1 MQTFRHRG
9 LQIAYEDTGH
19 PTRPPLVLIH
29 GWLLKRADLA
39 AVAQAFRTS
48 HRVVSID
55 LPGHGESQVPEDES
69 RLSIPSF
76 AHDVAAL
83 CDELGLSGAALVGHS
98 LGAAV
103 AVDLAVRRP
112 ELAAAVVAL
121 DGVVL
126 MPSALLEGFAP
137 LLAAL
142 RSPAWREALG
152 GLLTSTF
159 LPTDDPDLL
168 RSLLADIDQM
178 PQHVAAAVA
187 EQMTDWDAESAVAAL
202 GRSGTPV
209 LAVDAT
215 SLSDLER
222 FATLAPQL
230 AVGRVVGVG
239 HDQMLATPAQSVA
252 MIQRFLYTTLGRRPA
267 NNLAP
272 VQRLF
277 DAITSGDLDMIDTLV
292 SDDFVDHG
300 APPGTVPPGP
310 EGYKTTMRLLREAMQ
325 LTWTLIDIVAQE
337 ERVMGWVRCEGRHV
351 GNFFGIPPT
360 GRAFSFEAMHAFRV
374 EDEIVRE
381 HWAVRDDLGLFRQI
395 GLIADSDSLDPSAQ
409 LDMFAASRR

>member
-9 LQIAYEDTGH
+9 LQIAYDDTRH

-29 GWLLKRADLA
+29 GWLSKRADLA
-39 AVAQAFRTS
+39 AVARALRSS
-48 HRVVSID
+48 HRVVNID
-55 LPGHGESQVPEDES
+55 LPGHGEGAGGREP
-69 RLSIPSF
+69 PHNPTF
-76 AHDVAAL
+76 ADDVAAL
-83 CDELGLSGAALVGHS
+83 CDELELSGAALVGHS

-126 MPSALLEGFAP
+126 MPSAMLAGFAP

-142 RSPAWREALG
+142 RSPAWQQALG

-178 PQHVAAAVA
+178 PQYVAAAVA

-202 GRSGTPV
+202 GRADTPV

-215 SLSDLER
+215 GLSDLER

-230 AVGRVVGVG
+230 TVGRVVGVG
-239 HDQMLATPAQSVA
+239 HDQMLATPAQSAA
-252 MIQRFLYTTLGRRPA
+252 MMERFLYTALGRRPA

-277 DAITSGDLDMIDTLV
+277 DAITSGDLGMIDSLV

-325 LTWTLIDIVAQE
+325 MTWTLIDIVGQE
-337 ERVMGWVRCEGRHV
+337 ERVMAWVRCEGRHV
-351 GNFFGIPPT
+351 GNFLGIPPT
-360 GRAFSFEAMHAFRV
+360 GRSFSFEAMHAFRV
-374 EDEIVRE
+374 EDEVVRE

-395 GLIADSDSLDPSAQ
+395 GLIAA
-409 LDMFAASRR
+409 

>member
-1 MQTFRHRG
+1 
-9 LQIAYEDTGH
+9 
-19 PTRPPLVLIH
+19 
-29 GWLLKRADLA
+29 
-39 AVAQAFRTS
+39 
-48 HRVVSID
+48 
-55 LPGHGESQVPEDES
+55 VPEDES

-76 AHDVAAL
+76 ADDVAAL

-112 ELAAAVVAL
+112 DLAAAVVAL

-126 MPSALLEGFAP
+126 MPAGLLQGFAP

-152 GLLTSTF
+152 GLLNSTF
-159 LPTDDPDLL
+159 LPTDDADLL
-168 RSLLADIDQM
+168 RHLLADIDQM
-178 PQHVAAAVA
+178 PQHVVAAVA
-187 EQMTDWDAESAVAAL
+187 EQMTEWDAESAVAAL
-202 GRSGTPV
+202 GRAETPV
-209 LAVDAT
+209 LAIDAT
-215 SLSDLER
+215 GLSDLER

-230 AVGRVVGVG
+230 IVGRVVGVG

-252 MIQRFLYTTLGRRPA
+252 MIERFLYAALGRRPVD
-267 NNLAP
+267 NLAP

-277 DAITSGDLDMIDTLV
+277 GVITSGDLGMIDTLV

-325 LTWTLIDIVAQE
+325 MTWTLIDIVAQG
-337 ERVMGWVRCEGRHV
+337 ERVMAWVRCEGRHV

-374 EDEIVRE
+374 EDEVVRE

-395 GLIADSDSLDPSAQ
+395 GLIAA
-409 LDMFAASRR
+409 

>member
-1 MQTFRHRG
+1 MQTFRHRR
-9 LQIAYEDTGH
+9 LQIAYDETGH
-19 PTRPPLVLIH
+19 PNRPPLVLIH
-29 GWLLKRADLA
+29 GWLSKRADLA
-39 AVAQAFRTS
+39 AVARAFRTS

-55 LPGHGESQVPEDES
+55 LPGHGESEVPEDES
-69 RLSIPSF
+69 GVRIPSF
-76 AHDVAAL
+76 ADDVAAL
-83 CDELGLSGAALVGHS
+83 CDELGLSSAALVGHS

-103 AVDLAVRRP
+103 AVELAVRRP

-187 EQMTDWDAESAVAAL
+187 EKMTDWDAESAVAAL

-209 LAVDAT
+209 LAIDAT
-215 SLSDLER
+215 GLSDLER
-222 FATLAPQL
+222 FSTLAPQL
-230 AVGRVVGVG
+230 TVGKVVGVG

-252 MIQRFLYTTLGRRPA
+252 MIQRFLYTALGRRPVS
-267 NNLAP
+267 NLAP
-272 VQRLF
+272 VQQLF
-277 DAITSGDLDMIDTLV
+277 DAITSGDLGIIDTLV
-292 SDDFVDHG
+292 SHDFVDHG

-325 LTWTLIDIVAQE
+325 MTWTLIDIVAQD
-337 ERVMGWVRCEGRHV
+337 ERVMAWVRCEGRHV

-381 HWAVRDDLGLFRQI
+381 HWAVRDDLWLFRQI
-395 GLIADSDSLDPSAQ
+395 GLIAA
-409 LDMFAASRR
+409 

>member
-9 LQIAYEDTGH
+9 LQIAYDDTGH
-19 PTRPPLVLIH
+19 PNRTALVLIH
-29 GWLLKRADLA
+29 GWLSKRADLA
-39 AVAQAFRTS
+39 AVARAFRTS

-76 AHDVAAL
+76 ADDVAAL
-83 CDELGLSGAALVGHS
+83 CDELGLSSAALVGHS

-112 ELAAAVVAL
+112 ELAAAIVAL

-168 RSLLADIDQM
+168 RSLLADINQM

-202 GRSGTPV
+202 GRSGAPV

-215 SLSDLER
+215 DLSDLER
-222 FATLAPQL
+222 FAILAPQL

-252 MIQRFLYTTLGRRPA
+252 MIQRFLYTALGRRPA

-272 VQRLF
+272 VQQLF
-277 DAITSGDLDMIDTLV
+277 DAISSGDLSMIDTLV

-310 EGYKTTMRLLREAMQ
+310 EGYKKTMRLLREAMQ
-325 LTWTLIDIVAQE
+325 MTWTLIDIVAQE
-337 ERVMGWVRCEGRHV
+337 ERVMAWVRCEGRHV

-360 GRAFSFEAMHAFRV
+360 GREFSFEAMHVFRV

-395 GLIADSDSLDPSAQ
+395 GLIAA
-409 LDMFAASRR
+409 

>member
-1 MQTFRHRG
+1 M
-9 LQIAYEDTGH
+9 
-19 PTRPPLVLIH
+19 LIH
-29 GWLLKRADLA
+29 GWLSKRADLA
-39 AVAQAFRTS
+39 AVARAFRTS

-55 LPGHGESQVPEDES
+55 LPGHGESEVPEDES
-69 RLSIPSF
+69 RLRIPSF
-76 AHDVAAL
+76 ADDVAAL

-103 AVDLAVRRP
+103 AVELAVRRP

-187 EQMTDWDAESAVAAL
+187 EHMTDWDAESAVAAL

-209 LAVDAT
+209 LAIDAT
-215 SLSDLER
+215 GLSDLER

-230 AVGRVVGVG
+230 TVGKVVGVG

-252 MIQRFLYTTLGRRPA
+252 MIQRFLYTPRSAAVRSITLRRYNSCLTRSRPATWASSTRWYPTTSLIMVRRPA
-267 NNLAP
+267 
-272 VQRLF
+272 
-277 DAITSGDLDMIDTLV
+277 
-292 SDDFVDHG
+292 
-300 APPGTVPPGP
+300 
-310 EGYKTTMRLLREAMQ
+310 
-325 LTWTLIDIVAQE
+325 
-337 ERVMGWVRCEGRHV
+337 RCHLGRKA
-351 GNFFGIPPT
+351 T
-360 GRAFSFEAMHAFRV
+360 
-374 EDEIVRE
+374 
-381 HWAVRDDLGLFRQI
+381 
-395 GLIADSDSLDPSAQ
+395 
-409 LDMFAASRR
+409 RRRCDCYARPCR

>member
-9 LQIAYEDTGH
+9 LQIAYDDTGH

-29 GWLLKRADLA
+29 GWLSKRADLA
-39 AVAQAFRTS
+39 AVARALRSS
-48 HRVVSID
+48 HRVVNID
-55 LPGHGESQVPEDES
+55 LPGHGESEVPEDES
-69 RLSIPSF
+69 RLTIPSF
-76 AHDVAAL
+76 ADDVAAL
-83 CDELGLSGAALVGHS
+83 CDELELFGAALVGHS

-126 MPSALLEGFAP
+126 MPSAMLEGFAP

-142 RSPAWREALG
+142 RSPAWQQALG

-202 GRSGTPV
+202 GRAGTPV

-215 SLSDLER
+215 GLSDLER

-230 AVGRVVGVG
+230 TVGRVVGVG
-239 HDQMLATPAQSVA
+239 HDQMLTTPAQSMA
-252 MIQRFLYTTLGRRPA
+252 MMERFLYTALGRRPA

-277 DAITSGDLDMIDTLV
+277 DAITSGDLGVIDTLV

-325 LTWTLIDIVAQE
+325 MTWTLIDIVAQE
-337 ERVMGWVRCEGRHV
+337 ERVMAWVRCEGRHV

-395 GLIADSDSLDPSAQ
+395 GLIAA
-409 LDMFAASRR
+409 

>member
-29 GWLLKRADLA
+29 GWLSKRADLA

-126 MPSALLEGFAP
+126 MPSALLEGSRRYLPRCARR
-137 LLAAL
+137 LGGRRLAAFSPRPSCQPTTPTYCAACSQTSIRC
-142 RSPAWREALG
+142 RS
-152 GLLTSTF
+152 TSPRR
-159 LPTDDPDLL
+159 LP
-168 RSLLADIDQM
+168 
-178 PQHVAAAVA
+178 
-187 EQMTDWDAESAVAAL
+187 
-202 GRSGTPV
+202 
-209 LAVDAT
+209 
-215 SLSDLER
+215 
-222 FATLAPQL
+222 
-230 AVGRVVGVG
+230 
-239 HDQMLATPAQSVA
+239 
-252 MIQRFLYTTLGRRPA
+252 
-267 NNLAP
+267 
-272 VQRLF
+272 
-277 DAITSGDLDMIDTLV
+277 
-292 SDDFVDHG
+292 
-300 APPGTVPPGP
+300 
-310 EGYKTTMRLLREAMQ
+310 
-325 LTWTLIDIVAQE
+325 
-337 ERVMGWVRCEGRHV
+337 
-351 GNFFGIPPT
+351 
-360 GRAFSFEAMHAFRV
+360 
-374 EDEIVRE
+374 
-381 HWAVRDDLGLFRQI
+381 
-395 GLIADSDSLDPSAQ
+395 
-409 LDMFAASRR
+409 SR

>member
-9 LQIAYEDTGH
+9 LQIAYDDTRH

-29 GWLLKRADLA
+29 GWLSKRADLA
-39 AVAQAFRTS
+39 AVARALRSS
-48 HRVVSID
+48 HRVVNID
-55 LPGHGESQVPEDES
+55 LPGHGESEVPADES
-69 RLSIPSF
+69 RLTIPSF
-76 AHDVAAL
+76 ADDVAAL
-83 CDELGLSGAALVGHS
+83 CDELELSGAALVGHS

-126 MPSALLEGFAP
+126 MPSAMLEGFAP

-142 RSPAWREALG
+142 RSSAWQQALG

-159 LPTDDPDLL
+159 LPTDDPELL
-168 RSLLADIDQM
+168 RGLLADIDQM
-178 PQHVAAAVA
+178 PQHVAAGVA
-187 EQMTDWDAESAVAAL
+187 QQMTDWDAAAVATL
-202 GRSGTPV
+202 GRAGMPV

-215 SLSDLER
+215 GLSDLER

-230 AVGRVVGVG
+230 TVGRVVGVG

-252 MIQRFLYTTLGRRPA
+252 MMERFLYTALGRSPA

-277 DAITSGDLDMIDTLV
+277 DAITSGDLGMIDSLV

-310 EGYKTTMRLLREAMQ
+310 EGYKTTMRLLRKAIQM
-325 LTWTLIDIVAQE
+325 TWTLIDIVAQD
-337 ERVMGWVRCEGRHV
+337 ERVMAWVRCEGRHV

-360 GRAFSFEAMHAFRV
+360 GRSFSFEAMHAFRV
-374 EDEIVRE
+374 EDEVVRE

-395 GLIADSDSLDPSAQ
+395 GLIAA
-409 LDMFAASRR
+409 